1 MLRVED
7 AREETRSNKRALFGV
22 DSREYNGRFYTKDV
36 ISVWTN
42 LDRHLQF
49 VCLCVSGIKTS
60 TTRIICLDEL
70 SRSTSLKTNFE
81 G

>member
-1 MLRVED
+1 MLRVEGPGD
-7 AREETRSNKRALFGV
+7 ETRSNKRTLFGI

-36 ISVWTN
+36 LSVWTK

-60 TTRIICLDEL
+60 TRRNICLDEL
-70 SRSTSLKTNFE
+70 SRSASFKTNF
-81 G
+81 

>member
-7 AREETRSNKRALFGV
+7 AREETRSNKRALFGI